1 MIQAGIDVVLLIGNK
16 PVAGQQNAQ
25 LIRSMAPIDITNK
38 INGSWQESLTGVRS
52 WKVLCGGL
60 YVVDATSLQQL
71 EDAFMNNEEIAV
83 RIGVGNKNYFGR
95 ALITDYPLSSI
106 FNGQFKY
113 NLTLLGTGELGEEHS

>member
-38 INGSWQESLTGVRS
+38 INGSWQESLTGVCS

-113 NLTLLGTGELGEEHS
+113 NLTLLGTGELGEEHN

>member
-113 NLTLLGTGELGEEHS
+113 NLTLLGTGELGEEHN

>member
-113 NLTLLGTGELGEEHS
+113 NLTLLGTGELGEEYN